1 MRLVEREVKVPSVIF
16 SSALLAETASFLG
29 SEWRNILFDFESEEE
44 TDSEK
49 LTDIENPRL
58 GSESEQG
65 FRKQVDGDCNVG
77 FGMAAIK
84 EKDEERLKASER
96 ETEERN

>member
-1 MRLVEREVKVPSVIF
+1 ML
-16 SSALLAETASFLG
+16 
-29 SEWRNILFDFESEEE
+29 DFESEEE
-44 TDSEK
+44 TDGEK

-65 FRKQVDGDCNVG
+65 FRKQVDGDWNVG

-84 EKDEERLKASER
+84 EKDDESLKASER
-96 ETEERN
+96 ETEERNWWRLFTAVKI